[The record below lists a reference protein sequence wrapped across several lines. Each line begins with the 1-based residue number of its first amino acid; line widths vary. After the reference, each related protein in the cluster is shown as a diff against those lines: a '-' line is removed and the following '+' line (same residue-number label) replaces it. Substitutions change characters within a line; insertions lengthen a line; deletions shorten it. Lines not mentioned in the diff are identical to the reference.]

1 VSEEV
6 DPRDT
11 PIHPRK
17 RLNLIGHEDAESKLR
32 AAYASQRMHH
42 AWMITGPR
50 GIGKATFAYR
60 FARFIL
66 RYPNPEKL
74 PPGNSLAVP
83 GEDAVA
89 RQVAASAHP
98 DLFTLERAYDL
109 KNKKVKTE
117 TSVGEA
123 RRAESFFGRTAAAGG
138 YRICVVDCADDM
150 NNEASNALLKTLEE
164 PPARGLFL
172 LVNHS
177 PGALLRTIRSR
188 CIKIELSA
196 LTTAQ
201 VVQASTHTGIL
212 IREAEARRTK
222 NDNWELPELPVGQE
236 LDEVA
241 AMSNGSPGRALELS
255 GSIGA
260 KAFQS
265 FLTLA
270 AKLPRLDPIKRF
282 DIAEQLTGRAADS
295 DFTLFCELLGQWV
308 ADTARRNA
316 LENRVS
322 AGAWADAHGQ
332 IAHSIR
338 VANALNLDRR
348 QVILEA
354 FSAIES
360 AAGV

>member
-1 VSEEV
+1 VSEDV

-17 RLNLIGHEDAESKLR
+17 RLNLIGHEAAEAKLR

-50 GIGKATFAYR
+50 GIGKATLAYR

-74 PPGNSLAVP
+74 PSGNGLAVP
-83 GEDAVA
+83 GEDPVA

-98 DLFTLERAYDL
+98 DLFTLERAYDF
-109 KNKKVKTE
+109 KAKKVKTE
-117 TSVGEA
+117 TSVVDS

-138 YRICVVDCADDM
+138 YRICVIDTADDL
-150 NNEASNALLKTLEE
+150 NNEAANALLKTLEE
-164 PPARGLFL
+164 PPDRGLFL

-188 CIKIELSA
+188 CISIELSP
-196 LTTAQ
+196 LSTQQ
-201 VVQASTHTGIL
+201 VVQASTETGIL
-212 IREAEARRTK
+212 TQEAEARRGK
-222 NDNWELPELPVGQE
+222 NDFWELPEMAVGEELQE
-236 LDEVA
+236 IA
-241 AMSNGSPGRALELS
+241 AIADGSPGRVLDLID
-255 GSIGA
+255 SIGA

-270 AKLPRLDPIKRF
+270 AKLPKLDPIKRF
-282 DIAEQLTGRAADS
+282 DIAEMMTGRAQDR

-322 AGAWADAHGQ
+322 AGAWAEAHGQ

-354 FSAIES
+354 FSAIET

>member
-1 VSEEV
+1 MSEDV
-6 DPRDT
+6 DPRGT

-17 RLNLIGHEDAESKLR
+17 RLTLIGHEVAEAKLR

-50 GIGKATFAYR
+50 GIGKATLAYR

-83 GEDAVA
+83 GEDPVA
-89 RQVAASAHP
+89 RRVASSGHS
-98 DLFTLERAYDL
+98 DLFTLERAFDV
-109 KNKKVKTE
+109 KNKKLKTE
-117 TSVGEA
+117 TSVA
-123 RRAESFFGRTAAAGG
+123 DSRRAESFFERTAAEGG

-150 NNEASNALLKTLEE
+150 NNEAANALLKTLEE
-164 PPARGLFL
+164 PPAKGLFL

-177 PGALLRTIRSR
+177 PGSLLRTIRSR
-188 CIKIELSA
+188 CIRLDLSP
-196 LTTAQ
+196 LSPSQVAQ
-201 VVQASTHTGIL
+201 VVK
-212 IREAEARRTK
+212 E
-222 NDNWELPELPVGQE
+222 VGDEDAPRGAE
-236 LDEVA
+236 LDELA
-241 AMSNGSPGRALELS
+241 ALSGGSPGRALELS

-316 LENRVS
+316 LENRVA
-322 AGAWADAHGQ
+322 AGAWAEAHGQ

>member
-1 VSEEV
+1 MSEDV

-17 RLNLIGHEDAESKLR
+17 RLSLIGHEDAEAKLR

-50 GIGKATFAYR
+50 GIGKATLAYR

-66 RYPNPEKL
+66 RYPNPEQL

-83 GEDAVA
+83 GEDLVA
-89 RQVAASAHP
+89 RWVASSGHP
-98 DLFTLERAYDL
+98 DMITVERAYEA
-109 KNKKVKTE
+109 KKLRIE
-117 TSVGEA
+117 TSVTEA
-123 RRAESFFGRTAAAGG
+123 RRAESFFERTAAEGG
-138 YRICVVDCADDM
+138 YRICAIDSADDLSIG
-150 NNEASNALLKTLEE
+150 AANALLKTIEE
-164 PPARGLFL
+164 PPSKSLFL
-172 LVNHS
+172 IVTHS
-177 PGALLRTIRSR
+177 PGKVLRTLRSR
-188 CIKIELSA
+188 CIRLDLSP
-196 LTTAQ
+196 LTPSQVAQ
-201 VVQASTHTGIL
+201 VV
-212 IREAEARRTK
+212 RE
-222 NDNWELPELPVGQE
+222 VGDEDAPRGAE
-236 LDEVA
+236 LDELAVLA
-241 AMSNGSPGRALELS
+241 GGSPGRALELS

-270 AKLPRLDPIKRF
+270 AKLPRLDSIKRF
-282 DIAEQLTGRAADS
+282 DIAEQLTGRAQDS

-308 ADTARRNA
+308 ADTARRSA
-316 LENRVS
+316 MENRVS
-322 AGAWADAHGQ
+322 AGAWAEAHVQ